1 MASSSGDPGS
11 LVTLRFHDFRVERMR
26 HWWTLLGEDDHADIV
41 RVFGKFPSLMRL
53 RVDHGLL
60 EALASF
66 WDPTHCCFS
75 VGEVDL
81 IPTLE
86 EYAGLLQLDS
96 PFSETPVIPI
106 QSPRSNRVLEKY
118 LGLTSAVLRS
128 EIIRPEET
136 WRKTNISLDLLAK
149 YFSWSDFPV
158 EFERDFIAGKRGW
171 KKFRINAFK
180 IAFAGIFLFPISAGR
195 IDLGVIPL
203 IFNEGRS
210 IIPAILCE
218 TVRSLSFCKRRGEG
232 VPMFCTQLLQ
242 LWFCSHLQHFY
253 RLQTPYH
260 FERYTVRQTVKIAL
274 PFTGNSRDWALYL
287 LDLPLSEWSW
297 KVTWGPAV
305 WIP

>member
-1 MASSSGDPGS
+1 MASSNGDPDS
-11 LVTLRFHDFRVERMR
+11 LVALRFHDFRIERMR
-26 HWWTLLGEDDHADIV
+26 HWWTLLGKDDHADIV
-41 RVFGKFPSLMRL
+41 GVFGQFPSLMRL
-53 RVDHGLL
+53 RVNRGLL

-66 WDPTHCCFS
+66 WDPSHCCFS
-75 VGEVDL
+75 IREVDL

-118 LGLTSAVLRS
+118 LGLTSVVLRPK
-128 EIIRPEET
+128 IIRAEET
-136 WRKTNISLDLLAK
+136 WRKANISLDLLMK

-158 EFERDFIAGKRGW
+158 ELAGDFIAGKKGW

-180 IAFAGIFLFPISAGR
+180 IAFAGIFLFPTSAGR

-203 IFNEGRS
+203 IFSEGRS

-218 TVRSLSFCKRRGEG
+218 TVRSLSYCRRRGEG
-232 VPMFCTQLLQ
+232 VPMFCIKLLQ

-253 RLQTPYH
+253 RL
-260 FERYTVRQTVKIAL
+260 
-274 PFTGNSRDWALYL
+274 
-287 LDLPLSEWSW
+287 
-297 KVTWGPAV
+297 
-305 WIP
+305 